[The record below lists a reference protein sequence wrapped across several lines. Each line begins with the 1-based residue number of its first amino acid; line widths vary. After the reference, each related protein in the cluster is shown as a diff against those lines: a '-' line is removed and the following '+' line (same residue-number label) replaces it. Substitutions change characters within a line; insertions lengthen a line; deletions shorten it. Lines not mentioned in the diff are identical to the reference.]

1 MATKKKLTIDQML
14 QGIAE
19 LTVLELSELVGAIE
33 DKFNVSATPVTQ
45 TVTVEAETEK
55 EVEQTQFE
63 VFLHDF
69 GAKKIL
75 VIKALRGLTDLSL
88 MDSKNAI
95 DAGGVLAENLSK
107 ADAEQFAKTL
117 SDQGANVEVK

>member
-107 ADAEQFAKTL
+107 ADAEQFAKKL